1 MVIYYGIYYCISNN
15 EADYFFFFGK
25 TGLSTQEI
33 QQAFWR
39 GKI

>member
-1 MVIYYGIYYCISNN
+1 MVIYDGYFTVCRTMKLI
-15 EADYFFFFGK
+15 YFFGQ